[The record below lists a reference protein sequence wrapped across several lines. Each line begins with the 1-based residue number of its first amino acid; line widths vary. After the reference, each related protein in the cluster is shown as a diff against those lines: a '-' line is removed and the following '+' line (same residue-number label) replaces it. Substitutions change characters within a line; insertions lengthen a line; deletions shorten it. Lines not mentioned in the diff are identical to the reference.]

1 MKRVFLVVGH
11 KVRTD
16 GRFSLNDLSGSTGR
30 LDILLRVINS
40 AFLLSNGIRRDTEL
54 FLVLNGEPE
63 PPVTIRLEGESL
75 KYLNPDER
83 STGALIRQALLTER
97 EEKKEVRSTPGIFVS
112 VRGYEEVVPELRKD
126 RVPVHLHE
134 NGTPVREAE
143 IPENAFFVLGDKY
156 DLTPEELEALGEP
169 LTISLGPL
177 PLHTDHCVTILN
189 NELDMQG
196 F

>member
-1 MKRVFLVVGH
+1 MKRLFLVVGH

-40 AFLLSNGIRRDTEL
+40 AFLLSNGIRRDAEL
-54 FLVLNGEPE
+54 FLVLKGEPE
-63 PPVTIRLEGESL
+63 PPVTIRLEGKSL

-97 EEKKEVRSTPGIFVS
+97 EDEKEARSTPGIFVS
-112 VRGYEEVVPELRKD
+112 ERGYEEIVMELRKD

-134 NGTPVREAE
+134 NGMPIREAE

-156 DLTPEELEALGEP
+156 DLTSEELEALGEP
-169 LTISLGPL
+169 FTISLGPL

-189 NELDMQG
+189 NELDVQG

>member
-1 MKRVFLVVGH
+1 MKRLFLVVGH

-40 AFLLSNGIRRDTEL
+40 AFLLSNGIRRDAEL
-54 FLVLNGEPE
+54 FLVLKGEPE

-97 EEKKEVRSTPGIFVS
+97 EDEKEARSTPGIFVS
-112 VRGYEEVVPELRKD
+112 ERGYEEIVMELRKD

-134 NGTPVREAE
+134 NGMPIREAE

-156 DLTPEELEALGEP
+156 DLTSEELEALGEP
-169 LTISLGPL
+169 FTISLGPL

-189 NELDMQG
+189 NELDVQG